1 MTYRSIAAMAVV
13 AVTLSGAACGGNSP
27 ASTLPSALSA
37 AAPLINSITSSIPGL
52 SQAQAA
58 LGAGSL
64 LGLAKAKMPAGQVSQ
79 LAGAV
84 PGVDALVNE
93 AVKQG
98 APAAPASRSA
108 VGEFL
113 SKAGISTQQVAGIA
127 SSLTNSIA
135 GKVPADVVSSLT
147 NALL

>member
-1 MTYRSIAAMAVV
+1 MTYRSIAAM
-13 AVTLSGAACGGNSP
+13 TLLAATFLGSACGGNSP
-27 ASTLPSALSA
+27 SSALPAAISA
-37 AAPLINSITSSIPGL
+37 AGPLINSIVGAVPGL

-64 LGLAKAKMPAGQVSQ
+64 LGLAKAKMPAEQFST

-84 PGVDALVNE
+84 PGVDALVGE

-108 VGEFL
+108 VADFL
-113 SKAGISTQQVAGIA
+113 AKSGISPQQVGQIAG
-127 SSLTNSIA
+127 SLTSSIA
-135 GKVPADVVSSLT
+135 GKVPADIVTSLT

>member
-1 MTYRSIAAMAVV
+1 MTYRSIAAM
-13 AVTLSGAACGGNSP
+13 TLLAATLQGSGCGGNSP
-27 ASTLPSALSA
+27 SSALPAAVSA
-37 AAPLINSITSSIPGL
+37 AGPLINSILGAVPGL

-64 LGLAKAKMPAGQVSQ
+64 LGLAKTKMPAGQFSQ

-108 VGEFL
+108 ITEFL
-113 SKAGISTQQVAGIA
+113 AKSGISAQQVGQIA
-127 SSLTNSIA
+127 TSLTSSIA

>member
-1 MTYRSIAAMAVV
+1 MTYRSITAAALI
-13 AVTLSGAACGGNSP
+13 AAALSGGACGGNSP
-27 ASTLPSALSA
+27 ASTLPTALNA
-37 AAPLINSITSSIPGL
+37 AAPLINSITGSIPGL

-64 LGLAKAKMPAGQVSQ
+64 LGLAKAKMPAGQFSQ

-113 SKAGISTQQVAGIA
+113 SKAGISTQQVGQIA

-135 GKVPADVVSSLT
+135 GKVPADIVSSLT
-147 NALL
+147 QALL